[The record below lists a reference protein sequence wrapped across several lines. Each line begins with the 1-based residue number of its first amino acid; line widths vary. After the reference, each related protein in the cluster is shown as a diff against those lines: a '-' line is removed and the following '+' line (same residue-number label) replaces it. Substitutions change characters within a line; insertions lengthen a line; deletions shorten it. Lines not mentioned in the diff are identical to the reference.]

1 MYKIIRDSSN
11 FCHILQDNLVFFS
24 MWKRGFWVLQK
35 HINHEFFLYQF
46 FVYPYFI
53 LIMLMFHVKE
63 F

>member
-1 MYKIIRDSSN
+1 
-11 FCHILQDNLVFFS
+11 